1 MPHHK
6 QFERSLRRDAVRR
19 VDNRARKARL
29 RHAVRELRSE
39 TDPKKAAAMLSQVAA
54 LLDKAAKTHLVHPR
68 TADRMKSRLALA
80 VGRLSVRA
88 A

>member
-6 QFERSLRRDAVRR
+6 QFVRSLRKDAKRR
-19 VDNRARKARL
+19 TENRAGRARL
-29 RHAVRELRSE
+29 RNAVRSLRSE
-39 TDPKKAAAMLSQVAA
+39 TDPQKAAAMLPRVAA
-54 LLDKAAKTHLVHPR
+54 LLDKAAKTHLVHPG

-80 VGRLSVRA
+80 VDRLRARA

>member
-6 QFERSLRRDAVRR
+6 QFVRSLRKDAKRR
-19 VDNRARKARL
+19 TENRAGRARL
-29 RHAVRELRSE
+29 RHAIRALRSE
-39 TDPKKAAAMLSQVAA
+39 TDAKKAAAMLPRVTA
-54 LLDKAAKTHLVHPR
+54 LLDKAAKTRLVHPG

-80 VGRLSVRA
+80 VGRLQKRA